1 MKDLPAIARY
11 MRLPE
16 EQLRFPVELFHQ
28 GFEPN
33 YLATYRPDELGGL
46 DGKTLA
52 RLKRSVVYESNLSD
66 HKDQIV
72 IGLQKDGHFN
82 DAVADALVQC
92 TSISQVDAIAKNLR
106 GKKTA
111 KAFAD
116 SDPNIEKV
124 GQAIL
129 LYRGDNIQDFQA
141 WVQSQTGLDP
151 QEADLLIPKVKRW
164 LQLLLSEDA
173 QLMLSLQRTLLK
185 NAIVSV
191 KVLAEPSQTTNQPA
205 EDLPPAQFQAD
216 PTNAQTLA
224 QESSAPEQTAHEP
237 RAIETPNVDAPTAEA
252 PSTEVPSVEAPT
264 AEAQSAGVPSVEV
277 KSVEAP
283 SVEAPSVSSVEVS
296 REAPAEPLGPTLESP
311 EAIASFKSDR
321 KKPREIRTKSLSD
334 KQLSPRQRRR
344 RWLRGILES
353 YSKLRKPIRDLTPF
367 QVLMLSRGL
376 RSQIIQLQFQ
386 IDSKHL
392 VQLCRDSLCPGRHP
406 MHPLLMEVADTG
418 LKEFLLPR
426 LQQDVLAILEED
438 ANQALIESAVEHL
451 ETVMLQRPVRGH
463 RILMIDAVGQKTA
476 AVSIVDAQ
484 GKLLM
489 TGDIVCNSSKSD
501 VVSQNVAQ
509 LGQWVHEHQVTLVA
523 LTNGHA
529 RRYLVH
535 SVAELMKQSAEG
547 SLFWTFADRQGA
559 DAFCTSRNSLV
570 ELPKISR
577 RHRAA
582 VWLAW
587 KLQDPL
593 RQILKIEPARLR
605 LGSYQRELPQAE
617 LEAALQEAIS
627 SAITK
632 AGVDMYHADIEV
644 LKRIPG
650 MDDPT
655 AKRLVEER
663 PKGNL
668 NDRDALAK
676 LLKESLSESRARQ
689 AIGFLRVYQSTNT
702 LDGTIIHPEDYRLA
716 ERLVEHAQLPAPAS
730 APEGWSKPDYEKIA
744 AAIAAAQ
751 SMALDAPSS
760 ELVEAFGFDSH
771 ADEINPNFGV
781 IESQSDASETPADAV
796 DEAHATDAPVAQDSV
811 TTPTSQVSETTE
823 TPNTP
828 ATPESSATSENSEAA
843 EVQAAL
849 EESVQ
854 TPAPSETT
862 PGATRTPVSMPE
874 IPEKPMERPAL
885 AIDADKLARSW
896 QVGRSKLLS
905 VSRALQFPFADGR
918 DFQYPV
924 PLRSYVPTMERLEPG
939 SMLSALVIG
948 IANFGVF
955 VELGP
960 DCTGLIHI
968 SQLGPSFIEDAH
980 QFVQVGDVIPVWV
993 LHTDDKKKRVAL
1005 TTRAPGSEIEA
1016 NRRDSDI
1023 QRPQNDS
1030 RNRPDRQ
1037 ASPQDRRGPGRP
1049 NVAGG
1054 SAQSRGDRPNNNR
1067 PDNRGSDNR
1076 GSDNRGARP
1085 SGDSR
1090 GSYRK
1095 PDSNRRSNSGQGY
1108 NDTGDGRSNRQVKIS
1123 RPVPE
1128 KPITEAMQQGKEPL
1142 RSFGDLMQYLK
1153 KGPTT
1158 PETPPPS
1165 SSPADPVPTNE
1176 TPSGTPEGANNPNPG
1191 TDDV

>member
-82 DAVADALVQC
+82 DAVADVLVQC
-92 TSISQVDAIAKNLR
+92 TSISQVDAIARNLR

-191 KVLAEPSQTTNQPA
+191 KVLPEPSQTNNQPA
-205 EDLPPAQFQAD
+205 EDLPPAQPPAD
-216 PTNAQTLA
+216 PPIAETSAEAVA
-224 QESSAPEQTAHEP
+224 QEISAPEITASEP
-237 RAIETPNVDAPTAEA
+237 PAVEA
-252 PSTEVPSVEAPT
+252 PIVEAPIVEAPIVPSVEA
-264 AEAQSAGVPSVEV
+264 AQEP
-277 KSVEAP
+277 
-283 SVEAPSVSSVEVS
+283 
-296 REAPAEPLGPTLESP
+296 PADPLGTTLESP

-484 GKLLM
+484 GNLLM

-632 AGVDMYHADIEV
+632 AGVDMYHADLEV

-668 NDRDALAK
+668 KDRDALGK

-689 AIGFLRVYQSTNT
+689 AIGFLRVYQSNNT

-730 APEGWSKPDYEKIA
+730 APEGWSKPDYDKIA

-781 IESQSDASETPADAV
+781 IESQSDASESPADAA
-796 DEAHATDAPVAQDSV
+796 DESHAAVAPDAVA
-811 TTPTSQVSETTE
+811 TPTSQASETTE
-823 TPNTP
+823 TTEIPNT
-828 ATPESSATSENSEAA
+828 TESSATSENPEVTQVAQ
-843 EVQAAL
+843 VQAAL
-849 EESVQ
+849 EESAQ
-854 TPAPSETT
+854 TPAPSETP

-1005 TTRAPGSEIEA
+1005 TTRAPGSEIES
-1016 NRRDSDI
+1016 NHRDTDN
-1023 QRPQNDS
+1023 QRQQNDS

-1054 SAQSRGDRPNNNR
+1054 SSQPRGDRPNNNR
-1067 PDNRGSDNR
+1067 PDNRGPDNR
-1076 GSDNRGARP
+1076 GPRP

-1108 NDTGDGRSNRQVKIS
+1108 SENSEGRSNRQVKIS

-1153 KGPTT
+1153 KGPNT
-1158 PETPPPS
+1158 PETPPPT
-1165 SSPADPVPTNE
+1165 SSPADSIPSNE

>member
-82 DAVADALVQC
+82 DAVADVLVQC
-92 TSISQVDAIAKNLR
+92 TSISQVDAIARNLR

-191 KVLAEPSQTTNQPA
+191 KVLPEPSQTNNQPA
-205 EDLPPAQFQAD
+205 EDLPPAQPPAD
-216 PTNAQTLA
+216 PPIAETSAETSTEAVA
-224 QESSAPEQTAHEP
+224 QEISAPEITASEP
-237 RAIETPNVDAPTAEA
+237 
-252 PSTEVPSVEAPT
+252 
-264 AEAQSAGVPSVEV
+264 
-277 KSVEAP
+277 
-283 SVEAPSVSSVEVS
+283 
-296 REAPAEPLGPTLESP
+296 PADPLGTTLESP

-484 GKLLM
+484 GNLLM

-668 NDRDALAK
+668 NDRDALGK

-689 AIGFLRVYQSTNT
+689 AIGFLRVYQSNNT

-730 APEGWSKPDYEKIA
+730 APEGWSKPDYDKIA

-781 IESQSDASETPADAV
+781 IESQSDASESPADAA
-796 DEAHATDAPVAQDSV
+796 DESHAAVAPDAVA
-811 TTPTSQVSETTE
+811 TPTSQASETTE
-823 TPNTP
+823 TTEIPNT
-828 ATPESSATSENSEAA
+828 TESSATSENPEVAQIA
-843 EVQAAL
+843 EVPAAL
-849 EESVQ
+849 EESAQ
-854 TPAPSETT
+854 TPAPSETP

-1005 TTRAPGSEIEA
+1005 TTRAPGSEIES
-1016 NRRDSDI
+1016 NHRDTDN
-1023 QRPQNDS
+1023 QRQQNDS
-1030 RNRPDRQ
+1030 RSRPDRQ

-1054 SAQSRGDRPNNNR
+1054 SSQPRGDRPNNNR
-1067 PDNRGSDNR
+1067 PDNRGPDNR
-1076 GSDNRGARP
+1076 GPRP

-1108 NDTGDGRSNRQVKIS
+1108 SENSEGRSNRQVKIS

-1153 KGPTT
+1153 KGPNT
-1158 PETPPPS
+1158 PETPPPP
-1165 SSPADPVPTNE
+1165 SSPADPNPSNE

>member
-82 DAVADALVQC
+82 DAVADVLVQC
-92 TSISQVDAIAKNLR
+92 TSISQVDAIARNLR

-191 KVLAEPSQTTNQPA
+191 KVLPEPSQTNNQPA
-205 EDLPPAQFQAD
+205 EDLPPAQPPAD
-216 PTNAQTLA
+216 PPIAETSTETSAETSTEAVA
-224 QESSAPEQTAHEP
+224 QEISTPEITASEP
-237 RAIETPNVDAPTAEA
+237 PAVEA
-252 PSTEVPSVEAPT
+252 PIVEAPIVEAPIVPSVEA
-264 AEAQSAGVPSVEV
+264 AQEP
-277 KSVEAP
+277 
-283 SVEAPSVSSVEVS
+283 
-296 REAPAEPLGPTLESP
+296 PAEPLGPTLESP

-484 GKLLM
+484 GNLLM

-617 LEAALQEAIS
+617 LEIALQEAIS

-632 AGVDMYHADIEV
+632 AGVDMYHADLEV

-668 NDRDALAK
+668 KDRDALGK

-689 AIGFLRVYQSTNT
+689 AIGFLRVYQSNNT

-730 APEGWSKPDYEKIA
+730 APEGWSKPDYDKIA

-781 IESQSDASETPADAV
+781 IESQSDASESPADAA
-796 DEAHATDAPVAQDSV
+796 DESHAAVAPDAVA
-811 TTPTSQVSETTE
+811 TPTSQASETTE
-823 TPNTP
+823 TTEIPNT
-828 ATPESSATSENSEAA
+828 TESSATSENPEVTQVAQ
-843 EVQAAL
+843 VQAAL
-849 EESVQ
+849 EESAQ
-854 TPAPSETT
+854 TPAPSETP

-1005 TTRAPGSEIEA
+1005 TTRAPGSEIES
-1016 NRRDSDI
+1016 NHRDTDN
-1023 QRPQNDS
+1023 QRQQNDS

-1054 SAQSRGDRPNNNR
+1054 SSQPRGDRPNNNR
-1067 PDNRGSDNR
+1067 PDNRGPDNR
-1076 GSDNRGARP
+1076 GPRP

-1108 NDTGDGRSNRQVKIS
+1108 SENSEGRSNRQVKIS

-1153 KGPTT
+1153 KGPNT
-1158 PETPPPS
+1158 PETPPPP
-1165 SSPADPVPTNE
+1165 SSPADPNPSNE

>member
-82 DAVADALVQC
+82 DAVADVLVQC
-92 TSISQVDAIAKNLR
+92 TSISQVDAIARNLR

-191 KVLAEPSQTTNQPA
+191 KVLPEPSQTNNQPA
-205 EDLPPAQFQAD
+205 EDLPPAQPPAD
-216 PTNAQTLA
+216 PPIAETSTETSAETSTEAVA
-224 QESSAPEQTAHEP
+224 QEISTPEITASEP
-237 RAIETPNVDAPTAEA
+237 PAVEA
-252 PSTEVPSVEAPT
+252 PIVEAPIVEAPIVPSVEA
-264 AEAQSAGVPSVEV
+264 AQEP
-277 KSVEAP
+277 
-283 SVEAPSVSSVEVS
+283 
-296 REAPAEPLGPTLESP
+296 PAEPLGPTLESP

-484 GKLLM
+484 GNLLM

-632 AGVDMYHADIEV
+632 AGVDMYHADLEV

-668 NDRDALAK
+668 NDRDALGK

-730 APEGWSKPDYEKIA
+730 APEGWSKPDYDKIA

-781 IESQSDASETPADAV
+781 IESQSDASESPADA
-796 DEAHATDAPVAQDSV
+796 ADASLAAVAPDAV
-811 TTPTSQVSETTE
+811 ATPTSQASETTE
-823 TPNTP
+823 IPDTP
-828 ATPESSATSENSEAA
+828 AAPESSATSENPEVTQVAQ
-843 EVQAAL
+843 VQAAL
-849 EESVQ
+849 EESAQ
-854 TPAPSETT
+854 TPAPSETP

-1005 TTRAPGSEIEA
+1005 TTRAPGSEIES
-1016 NRRDSDI
+1016 NHRDTDN
-1023 QRPQNDS
+1023 QRQQNDS

-1054 SAQSRGDRPNNNR
+1054 SSQPRGDRPNNNR
-1067 PDNRGSDNR
+1067 PDNRGPDNR
-1076 GSDNRGARP
+1076 GPRP

-1108 NDTGDGRSNRQVKIS
+1108 SENSEGRSNRQVKIS

-1153 KGPTT
+1153 KGPNT
-1158 PETPPPS
+1158 PETPPPP
-1165 SSPADPVPTNE
+1165 SSPADPNPSNE

>member
-82 DAVADALVQC
+82 DAVADVLVQC
-92 TSISQVDAIAKNLR
+92 TSISQVDAIARNLR

-191 KVLAEPSQTTNQPA
+191 KVLPEPSQTNNQPA
-205 EDLPPAQFQAD
+205 EDLPPAQPPAD
-216 PTNAQTLA
+216 PPIAETSTETSAETSTEAVA
-224 QESSAPEQTAHEP
+224 QEISAPEITASEP
-237 RAIETPNVDAPTAEA
+237 PAVEA
-252 PSTEVPSVEAPT
+252 PIVEAPIVEAPIVPSVEA
-264 AEAQSAGVPSVEV
+264 AQEP
-277 KSVEAP
+277 
-283 SVEAPSVSSVEVS
+283 
-296 REAPAEPLGPTLESP
+296 PAEPLGPTLESP

-484 GKLLM
+484 GNLLM

-632 AGVDMYHADIEV
+632 AGVDMYHADLEV

-668 NDRDALAK
+668 NDRDALGK

-730 APEGWSKPDYEKIA
+730 APEGWSKPDYDKIA

-781 IESQSDASETPADAV
+781 IESQSDASESPADAA
-796 DEAHATDAPVAQDSV
+796 DESHAAVAPDAVA
-811 TTPTSQVSETTE
+811 TPTSQASETTE
-823 TPNTP
+823 TTEIPNT
-828 ATPESSATSENSEAA
+828 TESSATSENPEVTQVAQ
-843 EVQAAL
+843 VQAAL
-849 EESVQ
+849 EESAQ
-854 TPAPSETT
+854 TPAPSETP

-1005 TTRAPGSEIEA
+1005 TTRAPGSEIES
-1016 NRRDSDI
+1016 NHRDTDS
-1023 QRPQNDS
+1023 QRQQNDS

-1054 SAQSRGDRPNNNR
+1054 SSQPRGDRPNNNR
-1067 PDNRGSDNR
+1067 PDNRGPDNR
-1076 GSDNRGARP
+1076 GPRP

-1108 NDTGDGRSNRQVKIS
+1108 SENSEGRSNRQVKIS

-1153 KGPTT
+1153 KGPNT
-1158 PETPPPS
+1158 PETPPPP
-1165 SSPADPVPTNE
+1165 SSPADPNPSNE

>member
-46 DGKTLA
+46 DAKTLA

-129 LYRGDNIQDFQA
+129 LYRGDNIQDLQA
-141 WVQSQTGLDP
+141 WVQTQTGLDP

-173 QLMLSLQRTLLK
+173 QLMLSLQRTLLR
-185 NAIVSV
+185 NAVVSV
-191 KVLAEPSQTTNQPA
+191 KVLPEPSQTTNQPA
-205 EDLPPAQFQAD
+205 EDLP
-216 PTNAQTLA
+216 T
-224 QESSAPEQTAHEP
+224 AP
-237 RAIETPNVDAPTAEA
+237 
-252 PSTEVPSVEAPT
+252 
-264 AEAQSAGVPSVEV
+264 
-277 KSVEAP
+277 
-283 SVEAPSVSSVEVS
+283 
-296 REAPAEPLGPTLESP
+296 EAPAIEALSVESPIVTSPVVTSPVVTSPVVTSPVVASPVVESPIVTSPVVTSPVVEAASGTSVDASQEPSAEPISPTLESP
-311 EAIASFKSDR
+311 ETIASFKSDR

-353 YSKLRKPIRDLTPF
+353 YSKLRKPVRDLTPF

-386 IDSKHL
+386 TDSKHL

-463 RILMIDAVGQKTA
+463 RILLIDAVGQKTA
-476 AVSIVDAQ
+476 AVSVVDAQ
-484 GKLLM
+484 GNLLM

-547 SLFWTFADRQGA
+547 SLYWTFADRQGA

-632 AGVDMYHADIEV
+632 AGVDMYHADVEV

-650 MDDPT
+650 MDDAT

-668 NDRDALAK
+668 NDRDALGK

-689 AIGFLRVYQSTNT
+689 AIGFLRVYQSNNT

-716 ERLVEHAQLPAPAS
+716 ERLIEHAQLPAPAS

-781 IESQSDASETPADAV
+781 IDSQSDAVQPPAETTSPEV
-796 DEAHATDAPVAQDSV
+796 APDPEV
-811 TTPTSQVSETTE
+811 TSTNQASETTE
-823 TPNTP
+823 TTEAPHSSESSP
-828 ATPESSATSENSEAA
+828 TPENPEPA
-843 EVQAAL
+843 EVRAAL
-849 EESVQ
+849 EESVE
-854 TPAPSETT
+854 TPASNEST
-862 PGATRTPVSMPE
+862 PVATRTPVSMPE

-1165 SSPADPVPTNE
+1165 SSPADPVPSNE
-1176 TPSGTPEGANNPNPG
+1176 TPNGTPEGANNPNPG

>member
-82 DAVADALVQC
+82 DAVADVLVQC
-92 TSISQVDAIAKNLR
+92 TSISQVDAIARNLR

-191 KVLAEPSQTTNQPA
+191 KVLPEPSQTNNQPA
-205 EDLPPAQFQAD
+205 EDLPPAQPPAD
-216 PTNAQTLA
+216 PPIAETSAEAVA
-224 QESSAPEQTAHEP
+224 QEISAPEITASEP
-237 RAIETPNVDAPTAEA
+237 PAVEA
-252 PSTEVPSVEAPT
+252 PIVEAPIVEAPIVEAPIVEAPIVPSVEA
-264 AEAQSAGVPSVEV
+264 AQEP
-277 KSVEAP
+277 
-283 SVEAPSVSSVEVS
+283 
-296 REAPAEPLGPTLESP
+296 PADPLGTTLESP

-484 GKLLM
+484 GNLLM

-632 AGVDMYHADIEV
+632 AGVDMYHADLEV

-668 NDRDALAK
+668 KDRDALGK

-689 AIGFLRVYQSTNT
+689 AIGFLRVYQSNNT

-730 APEGWSKPDYEKIA
+730 APEGWSKPDYDKIA

-781 IESQSDASETPADAV
+781 IESQSDASESPADAA
-796 DEAHATDAPVAQDSV
+796 DESHAAVAPDAVA
-811 TTPTSQVSETTE
+811 TPTSQASETTE
-823 TPNTP
+823 TTEIPNT
-828 ATPESSATSENSEAA
+828 TESSATSENPEVTQVAQ
-843 EVQAAL
+843 VQAAL
-849 EESVQ
+849 EESAQ
-854 TPAPSETT
+854 TPAPSETP

-1005 TTRAPGSEIEA
+1005 TTRAPGSEIES
-1016 NRRDSDI
+1016 NHRDTDN
-1023 QRPQNDS
+1023 QRQQNDS

-1054 SAQSRGDRPNNNR
+1054 SSQPRGDRPNNNR
-1067 PDNRGSDNR
+1067 PDNRGPDNR
-1076 GSDNRGARP
+1076 GPRP

-1108 NDTGDGRSNRQVKIS
+1108 SENSEGRSNRQVKIS

-1153 KGPTT
+1153 KGPNT
-1158 PETPPPS
+1158 PETPPPT
-1165 SSPADPVPTNE
+1165 SSPADSIPSNE

>member
-82 DAVADALVQC
+82 DAVADVLVQC
-92 TSISQVDAIAKNLR
+92 TSISQVDAIARNLR

-191 KVLAEPSQTTNQPA
+191 KVLPEPSQTNNQPA
-205 EDLPPAQFQAD
+205 EDLPPAQPPAD
-216 PTNAQTLA
+216 PPIAETSAETSTEAVA
-224 QESSAPEQTAHEP
+224 QEISAPEITASEP
-237 RAIETPNVDAPTAEA
+237 
-252 PSTEVPSVEAPT
+252 
-264 AEAQSAGVPSVEV
+264 
-277 KSVEAP
+277 
-283 SVEAPSVSSVEVS
+283 
-296 REAPAEPLGPTLESP
+296 PADPLGTTLESP

-484 GKLLM
+484 GNLLM

-632 AGVDMYHADIEV
+632 AGVDMYHADLEV

-668 NDRDALAK
+668 NDRDALGK

-689 AIGFLRVYQSTNT
+689 AIGFLRVYQSNNT

-730 APEGWSKPDYEKIA
+730 APEGWSKPDYDKIA

-781 IESQSDASETPADAV
+781 IESQSDASESPADAA
-796 DEAHATDAPVAQDSV
+796 DESHAAVAPDAVA
-811 TTPTSQVSETTE
+811 TPTSQASETTE
-823 TPNTP
+823 TTEIPNT
-828 ATPESSATSENSEAA
+828 TESSATSENPEVAQIA
-843 EVQAAL
+843 EVPAAL
-849 EESVQ
+849 EESAQ
-854 TPAPSETT
+854 TPAPSETP

-1005 TTRAPGSEIEA
+1005 TTRAPGSEIES
-1016 NRRDSDI
+1016 NHRDTDN
-1023 QRPQNDS
+1023 QRQQNDS
-1030 RNRPDRQ
+1030 RSRPDRQ

-1054 SAQSRGDRPNNNR
+1054 SSQPRGDRPNNNR
-1067 PDNRGSDNR
+1067 PDNRGPDNR
-1076 GSDNRGARP
+1076 GPRP

-1108 NDTGDGRSNRQVKIS
+1108 SENSEGRSNRQVKIS

-1153 KGPTT
+1153 KGPNT
-1158 PETPPPS
+1158 PETPPPP
-1165 SSPADPVPTNE
+1165 SSPADPNPSNE

>member
-46 DGKTLA
+46 DAKTLA

-141 WVQSQTGLDP
+141 WVQTQTGLDP

-185 NAIVSV
+185 NAVVSV
-191 KVLAEPSQTTNQPA
+191 KVLPEPSQTTNQPA
-205 EDLPPAQFQAD
+205 DDLPATQLPAD
-216 PTNAQTLA
+216 PTSTVASTAGPETAGPETIALEPLA
-224 QESSAPEQTAHEP
+224 
-237 RAIETPNVDAPTAEA
+237 IEA
-252 PSTEVPSVEAPT
+252 PSTEAPST
-264 AEAQSAGVPSVEV
+264 
-277 KSVEAP
+277 EAP
-283 SVEAPSVSSVEVS
+283 STEAPSTEAPSGSSVDASAEPPA
-296 REAPAEPLGPTLESP
+296 EPPAEPLSPTLESP

-353 YSKLRKPIRDLTPF
+353 YSKLRKPVRDLTPF

-484 GKLLM
+484 GNLLM
-489 TGDIVCNSSKSD
+489 TGDIVCNSSKPD

-632 AGVDMYHADIEV
+632 AGVDMYHADVEV

-650 MDDPT
+650 MDDAT

-668 NDRDALAK
+668 NDRDALGK

-689 AIGFLRVYQSTNT
+689 AIGFLRVYQSNNT

-781 IESQSDASETPADAV
+781 IDSQSDASQTQADAQDPADTPDPVVAPDAV
-796 DEAHATDAPVAQDSV
+796 A
-811 TTPTSQVSETTE
+811 TPTIQASETTATTE
-823 TPNTP
+823 TPIAP
-828 ATPESSATSENSEAA
+828 ESSPTPESPEAT
-843 EVQAAL
+843 EVPAAL
-849 EESVQ
+849 EDSVQ
-854 TPAPSETT
+854 TPAPNEPT
-862 PGATRTPVSMPE
+862 PGATRAPVSMPE

-960 DCTGLIHI
+960 DCTGLVHI

-1005 TTRAPGSEIEA
+1005 TTRAPGSEIES
-1016 NRRDSDI
+1016 NLRDTDNPR
-1023 QRPQNDS
+1023 QQNDS

-1049 NVAGG
+1049 NAAGG
-1054 SAQSRGDRPNNNR
+1054 SAQPRGDRPNNNR
-1067 PDNRGSDNR
+1067 PDNR

-1108 NDTGDGRSNRQVKIS
+1108 SETGEGRSNRQVKIS

-1158 PETPPPS
+1158 PETPAPS
-1165 SSPADPVPTNE
+1165 SSPADPIPSNE

>member
-82 DAVADALVQC
+82 DAVADVLVQC
-92 TSISQVDAIAKNLR
+92 TSISQVDAIARNLR

-191 KVLAEPSQTTNQPA
+191 KVLPEPSQTNNQPA
-205 EDLPPAQFQAD
+205 EDLPPAQPPAD
-216 PTNAQTLA
+216 SPIAETSAETSTEAVA
-224 QESSAPEQTAHEP
+224 QEISAPEITASEP
-237 RAIETPNVDAPTAEA
+237 
-252 PSTEVPSVEAPT
+252 
-264 AEAQSAGVPSVEV
+264 
-277 KSVEAP
+277 
-283 SVEAPSVSSVEVS
+283 
-296 REAPAEPLGPTLESP
+296 PADPLGTTLESP

-484 GKLLM
+484 GNLLM

-668 NDRDALAK
+668 NDRDALGK

-689 AIGFLRVYQSTNT
+689 AIGFLRVYQSNNT

-730 APEGWSKPDYEKIA
+730 APEGWSKPDYDKIA

-781 IESQSDASETPADAV
+781 IESQSDASESPADAA
-796 DEAHATDAPVAQDSV
+796 DESHAAVAPDAVA
-811 TTPTSQVSETTE
+811 TPTSQASETTE
-823 TPNTP
+823 TTEIPNT
-828 ATPESSATSENSEAA
+828 TESSATSENPEVAQIA
-843 EVQAAL
+843 EVPAAL
-849 EESVQ
+849 EESAQ
-854 TPAPSETT
+854 TPAPSETP

-1005 TTRAPGSEIEA
+1005 TTRAPGSEIES
-1016 NRRDSDI
+1016 NHRDTDN
-1023 QRPQNDS
+1023 QRQQNDS
-1030 RNRPDRQ
+1030 RSRPDRQ

-1054 SAQSRGDRPNNNR
+1054 SSQPRGDRPNNNR
-1067 PDNRGSDNR
+1067 PDNRGPDNR
-1076 GSDNRGARP
+1076 GPRP

-1108 NDTGDGRSNRQVKIS
+1108 SENSEGRSNRQVKIS

-1153 KGPTT
+1153 KGPNT
-1158 PETPPPS
+1158 PETPPPP
-1165 SSPADPVPTNE
+1165 SSPADPNPSNE

>member
-82 DAVADALVQC
+82 DAVADVLVQC
-92 TSISQVDAIAKNLR
+92 TSISQVDAIARNLR

-191 KVLAEPSQTTNQPA
+191 KVLPEPSQTNNQPA
-205 EDLPPAQFQAD
+205 EDLPPAQPPAD
-216 PTNAQTLA
+216 PPIAETSTETSAETSTEAVA
-224 QESSAPEQTAHEP
+224 QEISTPEITASEP
-237 RAIETPNVDAPTAEA
+237 PAVEA
-252 PSTEVPSVEAPT
+252 PIVEAPIVEAPIVPSVEA
-264 AEAQSAGVPSVEV
+264 AQEP
-277 KSVEAP
+277 
-283 SVEAPSVSSVEVS
+283 
-296 REAPAEPLGPTLESP
+296 PAEPLGPTLESP

-484 GKLLM
+484 GNLLM

-582 VWLAW
+582 VRLAW

-632 AGVDMYHADIEV
+632 AGVDMYHADLEV

-668 NDRDALAK
+668 NDRDALGK

-730 APEGWSKPDYEKIA
+730 APEGWSKPDYDKIA

-781 IESQSDASETPADAV
+781 IESQSDASESPADA
-796 DEAHATDAPVAQDSV
+796 ADASLAAVAPDAV
-811 TTPTSQVSETTE
+811 ATPTSQASETTE
-823 TPNTP
+823 IPDTP
-828 ATPESSATSENSEAA
+828 AAPESSATSENPEVTQVAQ
-843 EVQAAL
+843 VQAAL
-849 EESVQ
+849 EESAQ
-854 TPAPSETT
+854 TPAPSETP

-1005 TTRAPGSEIEA
+1005 TTRAPGSEIES
-1016 NRRDSDI
+1016 NHRDTDN
-1023 QRPQNDS
+1023 QRQQNDS

-1054 SAQSRGDRPNNNR
+1054 SSQPRGDRPNNNR
-1067 PDNRGSDNR
+1067 PDNRGPDNR
-1076 GSDNRGARP
+1076 GPRP

-1108 NDTGDGRSNRQVKIS
+1108 SENSEGRSNRQVKIS

-1153 KGPTT
+1153 KGPNT
-1158 PETPPPS
+1158 PETPPPP
-1165 SSPADPVPTNE
+1165 SSPADPNPSNE

>member
-82 DAVADALVQC
+82 DAVADVLVQC
-92 TSISQVDAIAKNLR
+92 TSISQVDAIARNLR

-191 KVLAEPSQTTNQPA
+191 KVLPEPSQTNNQPA
-205 EDLPPAQFQAD
+205 EDLPPAQPPAD
-216 PTNAQTLA
+216 PPIAETSAEAVA
-224 QESSAPEQTAHEP
+224 QEISAPEITASEP
-237 RAIETPNVDAPTAEA
+237 PAVEA
-252 PSTEVPSVEAPT
+252 PIVEAPIVEAPIVPSVEA
-264 AEAQSAGVPSVEV
+264 AQEP
-277 KSVEAP
+277 
-283 SVEAPSVSSVEVS
+283 
-296 REAPAEPLGPTLESP
+296 PADPLGPTLESP

-484 GKLLM
+484 GNLLM

-632 AGVDMYHADIEV
+632 AGVDMYHADLEV

-668 NDRDALAK
+668 KDRDALGK

-689 AIGFLRVYQSTNT
+689 AIGFLRVYQSNNT

-730 APEGWSKPDYEKIA
+730 APEGWSKPDYDKIA

-781 IESQSDASETPADAV
+781 IESQSDASESPADAA
-796 DEAHATDAPVAQDSV
+796 DESHAAVAPDAVA
-811 TTPTSQVSETTE
+811 TPTSQASETTE
-823 TPNTP
+823 TTEIPNT
-828 ATPESSATSENSEAA
+828 TESSATSENPEVTQVAQ
-843 EVQAAL
+843 VQAAL
-849 EESVQ
+849 EESAQ
-854 TPAPSETT
+854 TPAPSETP

-1005 TTRAPGSEIEA
+1005 TTRAPGSEIES
-1016 NRRDSDI
+1016 NHRDTDN
-1023 QRPQNDS
+1023 QRQQNDS

-1054 SAQSRGDRPNNNR
+1054 SSQPRGDRPNNNR
-1067 PDNRGSDNR
+1067 PDNRGPDNR
-1076 GSDNRGARP
+1076 GPRP

-1108 NDTGDGRSNRQVKIS
+1108 SENSEGRSNRQVKIS

-1153 KGPTT
+1153 KGPNT
-1158 PETPPPS
+1158 PETPPPT
-1165 SSPADPVPTNE
+1165 SSPADSIPSNE

>member
-82 DAVADALVQC
+82 DAVADVLVQC
-92 TSISQVDAIAKNLR
+92 TSISQVDAIARNLR

-191 KVLAEPSQTTNQPA
+191 KVLPEPSQTNNQPA
-205 EDLPPAQFQAD
+205 EDLPPAQPPAD
-216 PTNAQTLA
+216 PPIAETSTETSAETSTEAVA
-224 QESSAPEQTAHEP
+224 QEISTPEITASEP
-237 RAIETPNVDAPTAEA
+237 PAVEA
-252 PSTEVPSVEAPT
+252 PIVEAPIVEAPIVPSVEA
-264 AEAQSAGVPSVEV
+264 AQEP
-277 KSVEAP
+277 
-283 SVEAPSVSSVEVS
+283 
-296 REAPAEPLGPTLESP
+296 PAEPLGPTLESP

-484 GKLLM
+484 GNLLM

-632 AGVDMYHADIEV
+632 AGVDMYHADLEV

-668 NDRDALAK
+668 NDRDALGK

-689 AIGFLRVYQSTNT
+689 AIGFLRVYQSNNT

-730 APEGWSKPDYEKIA
+730 APEGWSKPDYDKIA

-781 IESQSDASETPADAV
+781 IESQSDASESPADA
-796 DEAHATDAPVAQDSV
+796 ADASLAAVAPDAV
-811 TTPTSQVSETTE
+811 ATPTSQASETTE
-823 TPNTP
+823 IPDTP
-828 ATPESSATSENSEAA
+828 AAPESSATSENPEVTQVAQ
-843 EVQAAL
+843 VQAAL
-849 EESVQ
+849 EESAQ
-854 TPAPSETT
+854 TPAPSETP

-1005 TTRAPGSEIEA
+1005 TTRAPGSEIES
-1016 NRRDSDI
+1016 NHRDTDN
-1023 QRPQNDS
+1023 QRQQNDS

-1054 SAQSRGDRPNNNR
+1054 SSQPRGDRPNNNR
-1067 PDNRGSDNR
+1067 PDNRGPDNR
-1076 GSDNRGARP
+1076 GPRP

-1108 NDTGDGRSNRQVKIS
+1108 SENSEGRSNRQVKIS

-1153 KGPTT
+1153 KGPNT
-1158 PETPPPS
+1158 PETPPPP
-1165 SSPADPVPTNE
+1165 SSPADPNPSNE

>member
-82 DAVADALVQC
+82 DAVADVLVQC
-92 TSISQVDAIAKNLR
+92 TSISQVDAIARNLR

-191 KVLAEPSQTTNQPA
+191 KVLPEPSQTNNQPA
-205 EDLPPAQFQAD
+205 EDLPPAQPPAD
-216 PTNAQTLA
+216 PPIAETSAETSTEAVA
-224 QESSAPEQTAHEP
+224 QEISAPEITASEP
-237 RAIETPNVDAPTAEA
+237 PAVEA
-252 PSTEVPSVEAPT
+252 PIVEAPIVPSVEA
-264 AEAQSAGVPSVEV
+264 AQEP
-277 KSVEAP
+277 
-283 SVEAPSVSSVEVS
+283 
-296 REAPAEPLGPTLESP
+296 PAEPLGPTLESP

-484 GKLLM
+484 GNLLM

-617 LEAALQEAIS
+617 LEIALQEAIS

-668 NDRDALAK
+668 NDRDALGK

-730 APEGWSKPDYEKIA
+730 APEGWSKPDYDKIA

-781 IESQSDASETPADAV
+781 IESQSDASESPADAA
-796 DEAHATDAPVAQDSV
+796 DESLAAVAPDAVA
-811 TTPTSQVSETTE
+811 TPTSQASETTE
-823 TPNTP
+823 IPNT
-828 ATPESSATSENSEAA
+828 TESSATSENPEVAQVA

-849 EESVQ
+849 EESAQ
-854 TPAPSETT
+854 TPAPSETP

-1005 TTRAPGSEIEA
+1005 TTRAPGSEIES
-1016 NRRDSDI
+1016 NHRDTDS
-1023 QRPQNDS
+1023 QRQQNDS
-1030 RNRPDRQ
+1030 RSRPDRQ

-1054 SAQSRGDRPNNNR
+1054 SSQPRGDRPNNNR
-1067 PDNRGSDNR
+1067 PDNRGPDNR
-1076 GSDNRGARP
+1076 GPRP

-1108 NDTGDGRSNRQVKIS
+1108 SENSEGRSNRQVKIS

-1153 KGPTT
+1153 KGPNT
-1158 PETPPPS
+1158 PETPPPP
-1165 SSPADPVPTNE
+1165 SSPADPNPSNE

>member
-82 DAVADALVQC
+82 DAVADVLVQC
-92 TSISQVDAIAKNLR
+92 TSISQVDAIARNLR

-191 KVLAEPSQTTNQPA
+191 KVLPEPSQTNNQPA
-205 EDLPPAQFQAD
+205 EDLPPAQPPAD
-216 PTNAQTLA
+216 PPIAETSAETSTEAVA
-224 QESSAPEQTAHEP
+224 QEISAPEITASEP
-237 RAIETPNVDAPTAEA
+237 PAVEA
-252 PSTEVPSVEAPT
+252 PIVEAPIVEAPIVPSVEA
-264 AEAQSAGVPSVEV
+264 AQEP
-277 KSVEAP
+277 
-283 SVEAPSVSSVEVS
+283 
-296 REAPAEPLGPTLESP
+296 PAEPLGPTLESP

-484 GKLLM
+484 GNLLM

-617 LEAALQEAIS
+617 LEIALQEAIS

-632 AGVDMYHADIEV
+632 AGVDMYHADLEV

-668 NDRDALAK
+668 NDRDALGK

-689 AIGFLRVYQSTNT
+689 AIGFLRVYQSNNT

-730 APEGWSKPDYEKIA
+730 APEGWSKPDYDKIA

-781 IESQSDASETPADAV
+781 IESQSDASESPADAA
-796 DEAHATDAPVAQDSV
+796 DESHAAVAPDAVA
-811 TTPTSQVSETTE
+811 TPTSQASETTATTE
-823 TPNTP
+823 TPV
-828 ATPESSATSENSEAA
+828 APESSPTPENPEVA
-843 EVQAAL
+843 EVPAAL
-849 EESVQ
+849 EESAQ
-854 TPAPSETT
+854 TPAPSETP

-1005 TTRAPGSEIEA
+1005 TTRAPGSEIES
-1016 NRRDSDI
+1016 NHRDTDS
-1023 QRPQNDS
+1023 QRQQNDS

-1054 SAQSRGDRPNNNR
+1054 SSQPRGDRPNNNR
-1067 PDNRGSDNR
+1067 PDNRGPDNR
-1076 GSDNRGARP
+1076 GPRP

-1108 NDTGDGRSNRQVKIS
+1108 SENSEGRSNRQVKIS

-1153 KGPTT
+1153 KGPNT
-1158 PETPPPS
+1158 PETPPPP
-1165 SSPADPVPTNE
+1165 SSPADPNPSNE

>member
-82 DAVADALVQC
+82 DAVADVLVQC
-92 TSISQVDAIAKNLR
+92 TSISQVDAIARNLR

-191 KVLAEPSQTTNQPA
+191 KVLPEPSQTNNQPA
-205 EDLPPAQFQAD
+205 EDLPPAQPPAD
-216 PTNAQTLA
+216 PPIAETSAETSTEAVA
-224 QESSAPEQTAHEP
+224 QEISAPEITASEP
-237 RAIETPNVDAPTAEA
+237 
-252 PSTEVPSVEAPT
+252 
-264 AEAQSAGVPSVEV
+264 
-277 KSVEAP
+277 
-283 SVEAPSVSSVEVS
+283 
-296 REAPAEPLGPTLESP
+296 PADPLGTTLESP

-484 GKLLM
+484 GNLLM

-617 LEAALQEAIS
+617 LEIALQEAIS

-668 NDRDALAK
+668 NDRDALGK

-689 AIGFLRVYQSTNT
+689 AIGFLRVYQSNNT

-730 APEGWSKPDYEKIA
+730 APEGWSKPDYDKIA

-781 IESQSDASETPADAV
+781 IESQSDASESPADAA
-796 DEAHATDAPVAQDSV
+796 DESHAAVAPDAVA
-811 TTPTSQVSETTE
+811 TPTSQASETTE
-823 TPNTP
+823 TTEIPNT
-828 ATPESSATSENSEAA
+828 TESSATSENPEVAQIA
-843 EVQAAL
+843 EVPAAL
-849 EESVQ
+849 EESAQ
-854 TPAPSETT
+854 TPAPSETP

-1005 TTRAPGSEIEA
+1005 TTRAPGSEIES
-1016 NRRDSDI
+1016 NHRDTDN
-1023 QRPQNDS
+1023 QRQQNDS
-1030 RNRPDRQ
+1030 RSRPDRQ

-1054 SAQSRGDRPNNNR
+1054 SSQPRGDRPNNNR
-1067 PDNRGSDNR
+1067 PDNRGPDNR
-1076 GSDNRGARP
+1076 GPRP

-1108 NDTGDGRSNRQVKIS
+1108 SENSEGRSNRQVKIS

-1153 KGPTT
+1153 KGPNT
-1158 PETPPPS
+1158 PETPPPP
-1165 SSPADPVPTNE
+1165 SSPADPNPSNE

>member
-46 DGKTLA
+46 DAKTLA

-141 WVQSQTGLDP
+141 WVQTQTGLDP

-185 NAIVSV
+185 NAVVSV
-191 KVLAEPSQTTNQPA
+191 KVLPEPSQTTNQPA
-205 EDLPPAQFQAD
+205 DDLPATQLPAD
-216 PTNAQTLA
+216 PTSTVASTAGPETAGPETAGPETAALEPLA
-224 QESSAPEQTAHEP
+224 
-237 RAIETPNVDAPTAEA
+237 IEA
-252 PSTEVPSVEAPT
+252 PSTE
-264 AEAQSAGVPSVEV
+264 
-277 KSVEAP
+277 AP
-283 SVEAPSVSSVEVS
+283 SGSSVDASAEPPA
-296 REAPAEPLGPTLESP
+296 EPPAEPLSPTLESP

-353 YSKLRKPIRDLTPF
+353 YSKLRKPVRDLTPF

-484 GKLLM
+484 GNLLM
-489 TGDIVCNSSKSD
+489 TGDIVCNSSKPD

-632 AGVDMYHADIEV
+632 AGVDMYHADVEV

-650 MDDPT
+650 MDDAT

-668 NDRDALAK
+668 NDRDALGK

-689 AIGFLRVYQSTNT
+689 AIGFLRVYQSNNT

-730 APEGWSKPDYEKIA
+730 APDGWSKPDYEKIA

-781 IESQSDASETPADAV
+781 IDSQSDASQTQADAQDPAV
-796 DEAHATDAPVAQDSV
+796 TPNAEVAPDAVA
-811 TTPTSQVSETTE
+811 TPTIQASETTATTE
-823 TPNTP
+823 TPI
-828 ATPESSATSENSEAA
+828 APESSPTPENPEAT
-843 EVQAAL
+843 EVPAAL

-854 TPAPSETT
+854 TPAPNEPT

-885 AIDADKLARSW
+885 AIDADKLSRSW

-960 DCTGLIHI
+960 DCTGLVHI

-993 LHTDDKKKRVAL
+993 LHTDEKKKRVAL
-1005 TTRAPGSEIEA
+1005 TTRAPGSEIES
-1016 NRRDSDI
+1016 NHRDTDNPR
-1023 QRPQNDS
+1023 QQNDS

-1049 NVAGG
+1049 NAAGG
-1054 SAQSRGDRPNNNR
+1054 SAQPRGDRPNNNR
-1067 PDNRGSDNR
+1067 PDNR

-1108 NDTGDGRSNRQVKIS
+1108 SETGEGRSNRQVKIS

-1158 PETPPPS
+1158 PETPAPS
-1165 SSPADPVPTNE
+1165 SSPADPIPSNE

>member
-82 DAVADALVQC
+82 DAVADVLVQC
-92 TSISQVDAIAKNLR
+92 TSISQVDAIARNLR

-191 KVLAEPSQTTNQPA
+191 KVLPEPSQTNNQPA
-205 EDLPPAQFQAD
+205 EDLPPAQPPAD
-216 PTNAQTLA
+216 PPIAETSAETSTEAVA
-224 QESSAPEQTAHEP
+224 QEISAPEITASEP
-237 RAIETPNVDAPTAEA
+237 PA
-252 PSTEVPSVEAPT
+252 VEAPI
-264 AEAQSAGVPSVEV
+264 
-277 KSVEAP
+277 VEAP
-283 SVEAPSVSSVEVS
+283 IVEAPIVPPVEAAQ
-296 REAPAEPLGPTLESP
+296 EPPAEPLGPTLESP

-484 GKLLM
+484 GNLLM

-632 AGVDMYHADIEV
+632 AGVDMYHADLEV

-668 NDRDALAK
+668 NDRDALGK

-730 APEGWSKPDYEKIA
+730 APEGWSKPDYDKIA

-781 IESQSDASETPADAV
+781 IESQSDASESPADAA
-796 DEAHATDAPVAQDSV
+796 DESHAAVAPDAVA
-811 TTPTSQVSETTE
+811 TPTSQASETTE
-823 TPNTP
+823 TTEIPNT
-828 ATPESSATSENSEAA
+828 TESSATSENPEVAQIA

-849 EESVQ
+849 EESAQ
-854 TPAPSETT
+854 TPAPSETP

-1005 TTRAPGSEIEA
+1005 TTRAPGSEIES
-1016 NRRDSDI
+1016 NHRDTDS
-1023 QRPQNDS
+1023 QRQQNDS

-1054 SAQSRGDRPNNNR
+1054 SSQPRGDRPNNNR
-1067 PDNRGSDNR
+1067 PDNRGPDNR
-1076 GSDNRGARP
+1076 GPRP

-1108 NDTGDGRSNRQVKIS
+1108 SENSEGRSNRQVKIS

-1153 KGPTT
+1153 KGPNT
-1158 PETPPPS
+1158 PETPPPP
-1165 SSPADPVPTNE
+1165 SSPADPNPSNE

>member
-46 DGKTLA
+46 DAKTLA

-141 WVQSQTGLDP
+141 WVQTQTGLDP

-191 KVLAEPSQTTNQPA
+191 KVLPEPSQTTNQPA
-205 EDLPPAQFQAD
+205 DDLPATQLPAD
-216 PTNAQTLA
+216 PPSTVASTAGPETAGPETIALEPLA
-224 QESSAPEQTAHEP
+224 
-237 RAIETPNVDAPTAEA
+237 IEA
-252 PSTEVPSVEAPT
+252 PSTEAPST
-264 AEAQSAGVPSVEV
+264 
-277 KSVEAP
+277 EAP
-283 SVEAPSVSSVEVS
+283 SGSSVDASAEP
-296 REAPAEPLGPTLESP
+296 PAEPLSPTLESP

-353 YSKLRKPIRDLTPF
+353 YSKLRKPVRDLTPF

-484 GKLLM
+484 GNLLM
-489 TGDIVCNSSKSD
+489 TGDIVCNSSKPD

-632 AGVDMYHADIEV
+632 AGVDMYHADVEV

-650 MDDPT
+650 MDDAT

-668 NDRDALAK
+668 NDRDALGK

-689 AIGFLRVYQSTNT
+689 AIGFLRVYQSNNT

-781 IESQSDASETPADAV
+781 IDSQSDASQTQADPADTPDPVVAPDAV
-796 DEAHATDAPVAQDSV
+796 A
-811 TTPTSQVSETTE
+811 TPTIQASETTATTE
-823 TPNTP
+823 TPI
-828 ATPESSATSENSEAA
+828 APESSPTPENPEVA
-843 EVQAAL
+843 EVPAAL

-854 TPAPSETT
+854 TPAPNEPT

-960 DCTGLIHI
+960 DCTGLVHI

-1005 TTRAPGSEIEA
+1005 TTRAPGSEIES
-1016 NRRDSDI
+1016 NLRDTDNPR
-1023 QRPQNDS
+1023 QQNDS

-1049 NVAGG
+1049 NAAGG
-1054 SAQSRGDRPNNNR
+1054 SSQPRGDRPNNNR
-1067 PDNRGSDNR
+1067 PDNR

-1108 NDTGDGRSNRQVKIS
+1108 SETGEGRSNRQVKIS

-1158 PETPPPS
+1158 PETPAPS
-1165 SSPADPVPTNE
+1165 SSPADPIPSNE

>member
-82 DAVADALVQC
+82 DAVADVLVQC
-92 TSISQVDAIAKNLR
+92 TSISQVDAIARNLR

-191 KVLAEPSQTTNQPA
+191 KVLPEPSQTNNQPA
-205 EDLPPAQFQAD
+205 EDLPPAQPPAD
-216 PTNAQTLA
+216 PPIAETSAEAVA
-224 QESSAPEQTAHEP
+224 QEISAPEITASEP
-237 RAIETPNVDAPTAEA
+237 PAVEA
-252 PSTEVPSVEAPT
+252 PIVEAPIVEAPIVEAPIVPSVEA
-264 AEAQSAGVPSVEV
+264 AQEP
-277 KSVEAP
+277 
-283 SVEAPSVSSVEVS
+283 
-296 REAPAEPLGPTLESP
+296 PAEPLGPTLESP

-484 GKLLM
+484 GNLLM

-632 AGVDMYHADIEV
+632 AGVDMYHADLEV

-668 NDRDALAK
+668 KDRDALGK

-689 AIGFLRVYQSTNT
+689 AIGFLRVYQSNNT

-730 APEGWSKPDYEKIA
+730 APEGWSKPDYDKIA

-781 IESQSDASETPADAV
+781 IESQSDASESPADAA
-796 DEAHATDAPVAQDSV
+796 DESHAAVAPDAVA
-811 TTPTSQVSETTE
+811 TPTSQASETTE
-823 TPNTP
+823 TTEIPNT
-828 ATPESSATSENSEAA
+828 TESSATSENPEVTQVAQ
-843 EVQAAL
+843 VQAAL
-849 EESVQ
+849 EESAQ
-854 TPAPSETT
+854 TPAPSETP

-1005 TTRAPGSEIEA
+1005 TTRAPGSEIES
-1016 NRRDSDI
+1016 NHRDTDN
-1023 QRPQNDS
+1023 QRQQNDS

-1054 SAQSRGDRPNNNR
+1054 SSQPRGDRPNNNR
-1067 PDNRGSDNR
+1067 PDNRGPDNR
-1076 GSDNRGARP
+1076 GPRP

-1108 NDTGDGRSNRQVKIS
+1108 SENSEGRSNRQVKIS

-1153 KGPTT
+1153 KGPNT
-1158 PETPPPS
+1158 PETPPPT
-1165 SSPADPVPTNE
+1165 SSPADSIPSNE

>member
-82 DAVADALVQC
+82 DAVADVLVQC
-92 TSISQVDAIAKNLR
+92 TSISQVDAIARNLR

-191 KVLAEPSQTTNQPA
+191 KVLPEPSQTNNQPA
-205 EDLPPAQFQAD
+205 EDLPPAQPPAD
-216 PTNAQTLA
+216 PPIAETSTETSAETSTEAVA
-224 QESSAPEQTAHEP
+224 QEISAPEITASEP
-237 RAIETPNVDAPTAEA
+237 PAVEA
-252 PSTEVPSVEAPT
+252 PIVEAPIVEAPIVPSVEA
-264 AEAQSAGVPSVEV
+264 AQEP
-277 KSVEAP
+277 
-283 SVEAPSVSSVEVS
+283 
-296 REAPAEPLGPTLESP
+296 PAEPLGPTLESP

-484 GKLLM
+484 GNLLM

-632 AGVDMYHADIEV
+632 AGVDMYHADLEV

-668 NDRDALAK
+668 NDRDALGK

-689 AIGFLRVYQSTNT
+689 AIGFLRVYQSNNT

-730 APEGWSKPDYEKIA
+730 APEGWSKPDYDKIA

-781 IESQSDASETPADAV
+781 IESQSDASESPADA
-796 DEAHATDAPVAQDSV
+796 ADASLAAVAPDAV
-811 TTPTSQVSETTE
+811 ATPTSQASETTE
-823 TPNTP
+823 IPDTP
-828 ATPESSATSENSEAA
+828 AAPESSATSENPEVTQVAQ
-843 EVQAAL
+843 VQAAL
-849 EESVQ
+849 EESAQ
-854 TPAPSETT
+854 TPAPSETP

-1005 TTRAPGSEIEA
+1005 TTRAPGSEIES
-1016 NRRDSDI
+1016 NHRDTDN
-1023 QRPQNDS
+1023 QRQQNDS

-1054 SAQSRGDRPNNNR
+1054 SSQPRGDRPNNNR
-1067 PDNRGSDNR
+1067 PDNRGPDNR
-1076 GSDNRGARP
+1076 GPRP

-1108 NDTGDGRSNRQVKIS
+1108 SENSEGRSNRQVKIS

-1153 KGPTT
+1153 KGPNT
-1158 PETPPPS
+1158 PETPPPP
-1165 SSPADPVPTNE
+1165 SSPADPIPSNE

>member
-82 DAVADALVQC
+82 DAVADVLVQC
-92 TSISQVDAIAKNLR
+92 TSISQVDAIARNLR

-191 KVLAEPSQTTNQPA
+191 KVLPEPSQTNNQPA
-205 EDLPPAQFQAD
+205 EDLPPAQPPAD
-216 PTNAQTLA
+216 PPIAETSAEAVA
-224 QESSAPEQTAHEP
+224 QEISAPEITASEP
-237 RAIETPNVDAPTAEA
+237 PAVEA
-252 PSTEVPSVEAPT
+252 PIVEAPIVEAPIVEAPIVEAPIVPSVEA
-264 AEAQSAGVPSVEV
+264 AQEP
-277 KSVEAP
+277 
-283 SVEAPSVSSVEVS
+283 
-296 REAPAEPLGPTLESP
+296 PADPLGPTLESP

-484 GKLLM
+484 GNLLM

-632 AGVDMYHADIEV
+632 AGVDMYHADLEV

-668 NDRDALAK
+668 KDRDALGK

-689 AIGFLRVYQSTNT
+689 AIGFLRVYQSNNT

-730 APEGWSKPDYEKIA
+730 APEGWSKPDYDKIA

-781 IESQSDASETPADAV
+781 IESQSDASESPADAA
-796 DEAHATDAPVAQDSV
+796 DESHAAVAPDAVA
-811 TTPTSQVSETTE
+811 TPTSQASETTE
-823 TPNTP
+823 TTEIPNT
-828 ATPESSATSENSEAA
+828 TESSATSENPEVTQVAQ
-843 EVQAAL
+843 VQAAL
-849 EESVQ
+849 EESAQ
-854 TPAPSETT
+854 TPAPSETP

-1005 TTRAPGSEIEA
+1005 TTRAPGSEIES
-1016 NRRDSDI
+1016 NHRDTDN
-1023 QRPQNDS
+1023 QRQQNDS

-1054 SAQSRGDRPNNNR
+1054 SSQPRGDRPNNNR
-1067 PDNRGSDNR
+1067 PDNRGPDNR
-1076 GSDNRGARP
+1076 GPRP

-1108 NDTGDGRSNRQVKIS
+1108 SENSEGRSNRQVKIS

-1153 KGPTT
+1153 KGPNT
-1158 PETPPPS
+1158 PETPPPT
-1165 SSPADPVPTNE
+1165 SSPADSIPSNE

>member
-82 DAVADALVQC
+82 DAVADVLVQC
-92 TSISQVDAIAKNLR
+92 TSISQVDAIARNLR

-191 KVLAEPSQTTNQPA
+191 KVLPEPSQTNNQPA
-205 EDLPPAQFQAD
+205 EDLPPAQPPAD
-216 PTNAQTLA
+216 PPIAETSTETSAETSTEAVA
-224 QESSAPEQTAHEP
+224 QEISTPEITASEP
-237 RAIETPNVDAPTAEA
+237 PAVEA
-252 PSTEVPSVEAPT
+252 PIVEAPIVEAPIVPSVEA
-264 AEAQSAGVPSVEV
+264 AQEP
-277 KSVEAP
+277 
-283 SVEAPSVSSVEVS
+283 
-296 REAPAEPLGPTLESP
+296 PAEPLGPTLESP

-484 GKLLM
+484 GNLLM

-632 AGVDMYHADIEV
+632 AGVDMYHADLEV

-668 NDRDALAK
+668 NDRDALGK

-730 APEGWSKPDYEKIA
+730 APEGWSKPDYDKIA

-781 IESQSDASETPADAV
+781 IESQSDASESPADA
-796 DEAHATDAPVAQDSV
+796 ADASLAAVAPDAV
-811 TTPTSQVSETTE
+811 ATPTSQASETTE
-823 TPNTP
+823 IPDTP
-828 ATPESSATSENSEAA
+828 AAPESSATSENPEVTQVAQ
-843 EVQAAL
+843 VQAAL
-849 EESVQ
+849 EESAQ
-854 TPAPSETT
+854 TPAPSETP

-1005 TTRAPGSEIEA
+1005 TTRAPGSEIES
-1016 NRRDSDI
+1016 NHRDPDN
-1023 QRPQNDS
+1023 QRQQNDS

-1054 SAQSRGDRPNNNR
+1054 SSQPRGDRPNNNR
-1067 PDNRGSDNR
+1067 PDNRGPDNR
-1076 GSDNRGARP
+1076 GPRP

-1108 NDTGDGRSNRQVKIS
+1108 SENSEGRSNRQVKIS

-1153 KGPTT
+1153 KGPNT
-1158 PETPPPS
+1158 PETPPPP
-1165 SSPADPVPTNE
+1165 SSPADPNPSNE

>member
-82 DAVADALVQC
+82 DAVADVLVQC
-92 TSISQVDAIAKNLR
+92 TSISQVDAIARNLR

-191 KVLAEPSQTTNQPA
+191 KVLPEPSQTNNQPA
-205 EDLPPAQFQAD
+205 EDLPPAQPPAD
-216 PTNAQTLA
+216 PPIAETSAETSTEAVA
-224 QESSAPEQTAHEP
+224 QEISAPEITASEP
-237 RAIETPNVDAPTAEA
+237 PAVEA
-252 PSTEVPSVEAPT
+252 PIVEAPIVEAPIVPSVEA
-264 AEAQSAGVPSVEV
+264 AQEP
-277 KSVEAP
+277 
-283 SVEAPSVSSVEVS
+283 
-296 REAPAEPLGPTLESP
+296 PAEPLGPTLESP

-484 GKLLM
+484 GNLLM

-632 AGVDMYHADIEV
+632 AGVDMYHADLEV

-668 NDRDALAK
+668 NDRDALGK

-689 AIGFLRVYQSTNT
+689 AIGFLRVYQSNNT

-730 APEGWSKPDYEKIA
+730 APEGWSKPDYDKIA

-781 IESQSDASETPADAV
+781 IESQSDASESPADAA
-796 DEAHATDAPVAQDSV
+796 DESHAAVAPDAVA
-811 TTPTSQVSETTE
+811 TPTSQASETTE
-823 TPNTP
+823 TTEIPNT
-828 ATPESSATSENSEAA
+828 TESSATSENPEVTQVAQ
-843 EVQAAL
+843 VQAAL
-849 EESVQ
+849 EESAQ
-854 TPAPSETT
+854 TPAPSETP

-1005 TTRAPGSEIEA
+1005 TTRAPGSEIES
-1016 NRRDSDI
+1016 NHRDTDN
-1023 QRPQNDS
+1023 QRQQNDS

-1054 SAQSRGDRPNNNR
+1054 SSQPRGDRPNNNR
-1067 PDNRGSDNR
+1067 PDNRGADNR
-1076 GSDNRGARP
+1076 GPRP

-1108 NDTGDGRSNRQVKIS
+1108 SENSEGRSNRQVKIS

-1153 KGPTT
+1153 KGPNT
-1158 PETPPPS
+1158 PETPPPT
-1165 SSPADPVPTNE
+1165 SSPADSIPSNE

>member
-82 DAVADALVQC
+82 DAVADVLVQC
-92 TSISQVDAIAKNLR
+92 TSISQVDAIARNLR

-191 KVLAEPSQTTNQPA
+191 KVLPEPSQTNNQPA
-205 EDLPPAQFQAD
+205 EDLPPAQPPAD
-216 PTNAQTLA
+216 SPIAETSAETSTEA
-224 QESSAPEQTAHEP
+224 VDQEISATDITASEP
-237 RAIETPNVDAPTAEA
+237 PAVEA
-252 PSTEVPSVEAPT
+252 PIVEAPIVEAPIVPSVEA
-264 AEAQSAGVPSVEV
+264 AQEP
-277 KSVEAP
+277 
-283 SVEAPSVSSVEVS
+283 
-296 REAPAEPLGPTLESP
+296 PAEPLGPTLESP

-484 GKLLM
+484 GNLLM

-632 AGVDMYHADIEV
+632 AGVDMFHADLEV

-650 MDDPT
+650 MDDAT

-730 APEGWSKPDYEKIA
+730 APEGWSKPDYDKIA

-781 IESQSDASETPADAV
+781 IESQSDASETPADAA
-796 DEAHATDAPVAQDSV
+796 DEAHATDSTDAPVAQDSV
-811 TTPTSQVSETTE
+811 TTPTSQASETTE

-828 ATPESSATSENSEAA
+828 ATPESSATSENSEVTQVAQ
-843 EVQAAL
+843 VQAAL
-849 EESVQ
+849 EESAQ
-854 TPAPSETT
+854 TPAPSETP

-1005 TTRAPGSEIEA
+1005 TTRAPGSEIES
-1016 NRRDSDI
+1016 NHRDTDN
-1023 QRPQNDS
+1023 QRQQNDS

-1054 SAQSRGDRPNNNR
+1054 SSQPRGDRPNNNR
-1067 PDNRGSDNR
+1067 PDNRGPDNR
-1076 GSDNRGARP
+1076 GPRP

-1108 NDTGDGRSNRQVKIS
+1108 SENSEGRSNRQVKIS

-1153 KGPTT
+1153 KGPNT
-1158 PETPPPS
+1158 PETPPPT
-1165 SSPADPVPTNE
+1165 SSPADSIPSNE

>member
-82 DAVADALVQC
+82 DAVADVLVQC
-92 TSISQVDAIAKNLR
+92 TSISQVDAIARNLR

-191 KVLAEPSQTTNQPA
+191 KVLPEPSQTNNQPA
-205 EDLPPAQFQAD
+205 EDLPPAQPPAD
-216 PTNAQTLA
+216 PPIAETSTETSTEAVA
-224 QESSAPEQTAHEP
+224 QEISAPEITASEP
-237 RAIETPNVDAPTAEA
+237 PAVEA
-252 PSTEVPSVEAPT
+252 PIVEAPIVPSVEA
-264 AEAQSAGVPSVEV
+264 AQEP
-277 KSVEAP
+277 
-283 SVEAPSVSSVEVS
+283 
-296 REAPAEPLGPTLESP
+296 PAEPLGPTLESP

-353 YSKLRKPIRDLTPF
+353 YGKLRKPIRDLTPF

-484 GKLLM
+484 GNLLM

-632 AGVDMYHADIEV
+632 AGVDMYHADLEV

-668 NDRDALAK
+668 KDRDALGK

-689 AIGFLRVYQSTNT
+689 AIGFLRVYQSNNT

-730 APEGWSKPDYEKIA
+730 APEGWSKPDYDKIA

-781 IESQSDASETPADAV
+781 IESQSDASESPADAA
-796 DEAHATDAPVAQDSV
+796 DESHAAVAPDAVA
-811 TTPTSQVSETTE
+811 TPTSQASETTE
-823 TPNTP
+823 TTEIPNT
-828 ATPESSATSENSEAA
+828 TESSATSENPEVTQVAQ
-843 EVQAAL
+843 VQAAL
-849 EESVQ
+849 EESAQ
-854 TPAPSETT
+854 TPAPSETP

-1005 TTRAPGSEIEA
+1005 TTRAPGSEIES
-1016 NRRDSDI
+1016 NHRDTDS
-1023 QRPQNDS
+1023 QRQQNDS

-1054 SAQSRGDRPNNNR
+1054 SSQPRGDRPNNNR
-1067 PDNRGSDNR
+1067 PDNRGPDNR
-1076 GSDNRGARP
+1076 GPRP

-1108 NDTGDGRSNRQVKIS
+1108 SENSEGRSNRQVKIS

-1153 KGPTT
+1153 KGPNT
-1158 PETPPPS
+1158 PETPPPP
-1165 SSPADPVPTNE
+1165 SSPADPNPSNE

>member
-82 DAVADALVQC
+82 DAVADVLVQC
-92 TSISQVDAIAKNLR
+92 TSISQVDAIARNLR

-191 KVLAEPSQTTNQPA
+191 KVLPEPSQTNNQPA
-205 EDLPPAQFQAD
+205 EDLPPAQPPAD
-216 PTNAQTLA
+216 PPIAETSAETSTEAVA
-224 QESSAPEQTAHEP
+224 QEISAPEITASEP
-237 RAIETPNVDAPTAEA
+237 PAVEA
-252 PSTEVPSVEAPT
+252 PIVPSVEA
-264 AEAQSAGVPSVEV
+264 AQEP
-277 KSVEAP
+277 
-283 SVEAPSVSSVEVS
+283 
-296 REAPAEPLGPTLESP
+296 PAEPLGPTLESP

-484 GKLLM
+484 GNLLM

-617 LEAALQEAIS
+617 LEIALQEAIS

-632 AGVDMYHADIEV
+632 AGVDMYHADLEV

-668 NDRDALAK
+668 NDRDALGK

-730 APEGWSKPDYEKIA
+730 APEGWSKPDYDKIA

-781 IESQSDASETPADAV
+781 IESQSDASESPADAA
-796 DEAHATDAPVAQDSV
+796 DESLAAVAPDAVA
-811 TTPTSQVSETTE
+811 TPTSQASETTE
-823 TPNTP
+823 TTETP
-828 ATPESSATSENSEAA
+828 VAPESSPTPENPEVA
-843 EVQAAL
+843 EVPAAL
-849 EESVQ
+849 EESAQ
-854 TPAPSETT
+854 TPAPSETP

-1005 TTRAPGSEIEA
+1005 TTRAPGSEIES
-1016 NRRDSDI
+1016 NHRDTDN
-1023 QRPQNDS
+1023 QRQQNDS

-1054 SAQSRGDRPNNNR
+1054 SSQPRGDRPNNNR
-1067 PDNRGSDNR
+1067 PDNRGPDNR
-1076 GSDNRGARP
+1076 GPRP

-1108 NDTGDGRSNRQVKIS
+1108 SENSEGRSNRQVKIS

-1153 KGPTT
+1153 KGPNT
-1158 PETPPPS
+1158 PETPPPP
-1165 SSPADPVPTNE
+1165 SSPADPNPSNE

>member
-46 DGKTLA
+46 DAKTLA

-129 LYRGDNIQDFQA
+129 LYRGDNIQDLQA
-141 WVQSQTGLDP
+141 WVQTQTGLDP

-173 QLMLSLQRTLLK
+173 QLMLSLQRTLLR
-185 NAIVSV
+185 NAVVSV
-191 KVLAEPSQTTNQPA
+191 KVLPEPSQTTNQPA
-205 EDLPPAQFQAD
+205 EDLP
-216 PTNAQTLA
+216 T
-224 QESSAPEQTAHEP
+224 AP
-237 RAIETPNVDAPTAEA
+237 
-252 PSTEVPSVEAPT
+252 
-264 AEAQSAGVPSVEV
+264 
-277 KSVEAP
+277 
-283 SVEAPSVSSVEVS
+283 
-296 REAPAEPLGPTLESP
+296 EAPAIEALSVESPIVTSPIVTSPVVESPVVESPVVESPVVESPVVTSPVVESPVVTSPVVEAASGTSVDASQEPSAEPISPTLESP
-311 EAIASFKSDR
+311 ETIASFKSDR

-386 IDSKHL
+386 TDSKHL

-463 RILMIDAVGQKTA
+463 RILLIDAVGQKTA
-476 AVSIVDAQ
+476 AVSVVDAQ
-484 GKLLM
+484 GNLLM

-547 SLFWTFADRQGA
+547 SLYWTFADRQGA

-632 AGVDMYHADIEV
+632 AGVDMYHADVEV

-650 MDDPT
+650 MDDAT

-668 NDRDALAK
+668 NDRDALGK

-689 AIGFLRVYQSTNT
+689 AIGFLRVYQSNNT

-716 ERLVEHAQLPAPAS
+716 ERLIEHAQLPAPAS

-781 IESQSDASETPADAV
+781 IDSQSDAVQPPAD
-796 DEAHATDAPVAQDSV
+796 T
-811 TTPTSQVSETTE
+811 TTPEVAPELEVTSTNQASETTE
-823 TPNTP
+823 TTEAPHSSESSP
-828 ATPESSATSENSEAA
+828 TPENPEPA
-843 EVQAAL
+843 EVRAAL
-849 EESVQ
+849 EESVE
-854 TPAPSETT
+854 TPASNEPT
-862 PGATRTPVSMPE
+862 PVATRTPVSMPE

-1037 ASPQDRRGPGRP
+1037 ASPQDRRGTGRP

-1165 SSPADPVPTNE
+1165 SSPADPVPSNE
-1176 TPSGTPEGANNPNPG
+1176 TPNGTPEGANNPNPG

>member
-82 DAVADALVQC
+82 DAVADVLVQC
-92 TSISQVDAIAKNLR
+92 TSISQVDAIARNLR

-191 KVLAEPSQTTNQPA
+191 KVLPEPSQTNNQPA
-205 EDLPPAQFQAD
+205 EDLPPAQPPAD
-216 PTNAQTLA
+216 PPIAETSAETSTEAVA
-224 QESSAPEQTAHEP
+224 QEISAPEITASEP
-237 RAIETPNVDAPTAEA
+237 PAVEA
-252 PSTEVPSVEAPT
+252 PIVEAPIVEAPIVPSVEA
-264 AEAQSAGVPSVEV
+264 AQEP
-277 KSVEAP
+277 
-283 SVEAPSVSSVEVS
+283 
-296 REAPAEPLGPTLESP
+296 PAEPLGPTLESP

-484 GKLLM
+484 GNLLM

-632 AGVDMYHADIEV
+632 AGVDMYHADLEV

-668 NDRDALAK
+668 NDRDALGK

-689 AIGFLRVYQSTNT
+689 AIGFLRVYQSNNT

-730 APEGWSKPDYEKIA
+730 APEGWSKPDYDKIA

-781 IESQSDASETPADAV
+781 IESQSDASESPADAA
-796 DEAHATDAPVAQDSV
+796 DESHAAVAPDAVA
-811 TTPTSQVSETTE
+811 TPTSQASETTE
-823 TPNTP
+823 TTEIPNT
-828 ATPESSATSENSEAA
+828 TESSATSENPEVAQVA
-843 EVQAAL
+843 QVQAAL
-849 EESVQ
+849 EESAQ
-854 TPAPSETT
+854 TPAPSETP

-1005 TTRAPGSEIEA
+1005 TTRAPGSEIES
-1016 NRRDSDI
+1016 NHRDTDN
-1023 QRPQNDS
+1023 QRQQNDS

-1054 SAQSRGDRPNNNR
+1054 SSQPRGDRPNNNR
-1067 PDNRGSDNR
+1067 PDNRGPDNR
-1076 GSDNRGARP
+1076 GPRP

-1108 NDTGDGRSNRQVKIS
+1108 SENSEGRSNRQVKIS

-1153 KGPTT
+1153 KGPNT
-1158 PETPPPS
+1158 PETPPPP
-1165 SSPADPVPTNE
+1165 SSPADPIPSNE

>member
-82 DAVADALVQC
+82 DAVADVLVQC
-92 TSISQVDAIAKNLR
+92 TSISQVDAIARNLR

-191 KVLAEPSQTTNQPA
+191 KVLPEPSQTNNQPA
-205 EDLPPAQFQAD
+205 EDLPPAQPPAD
-216 PTNAQTLA
+216 PPIAETSTETSTEAVA
-224 QESSAPEQTAHEP
+224 QEISAPEITASEP
-237 RAIETPNVDAPTAEA
+237 PAVEA
-252 PSTEVPSVEAPT
+252 PIVEAPIVPSVEA
-264 AEAQSAGVPSVEV
+264 AQEP
-277 KSVEAP
+277 
-283 SVEAPSVSSVEVS
+283 
-296 REAPAEPLGPTLESP
+296 PAEPLGPTLESP

-484 GKLLM
+484 GNLLM

-632 AGVDMYHADIEV
+632 AGVDMYHADLEV

-668 NDRDALAK
+668 KDRDALGK

-689 AIGFLRVYQSTNT
+689 AIGFLRVYQSNNT

-730 APEGWSKPDYEKIA
+730 APEGWSKPDYDKIA

-781 IESQSDASETPADAV
+781 IESQSDASESPADAA
-796 DEAHATDAPVAQDSV
+796 DESLAAVAPDAVA
-811 TTPTSQVSETTE
+811 TPTSQASETTE
-823 TPNTP
+823 IPNT
-828 ATPESSATSENSEAA
+828 TESSATSENPEVAQVA

-849 EESVQ
+849 EESAQ
-854 TPAPSETT
+854 TPAPSET
-862 PGATRTPVSMPE
+862 PHGATRTPVSMPE

-1005 TTRAPGSEIEA
+1005 TTRAPGSEIES
-1016 NRRDSDI
+1016 NHRDTDN
-1023 QRPQNDS
+1023 QRQQNDS

-1054 SAQSRGDRPNNNR
+1054 SSQPRGDRPNNNR
-1067 PDNRGSDNR
+1067 PDNRGPDNR
-1076 GSDNRGARP
+1076 GPRP

-1108 NDTGDGRSNRQVKIS
+1108 SENSEGRSNRQVKIS

-1153 KGPTT
+1153 KGPNT
-1158 PETPPPS
+1158 PETPPPP
-1165 SSPADPVPTNE
+1165 SSPADPNPSNE

>member
-46 DGKTLA
+46 DAKTLA

-141 WVQSQTGLDP
+141 WVQTQTGLDP

-185 NAIVSV
+185 NAVVSV
-191 KVLAEPSQTTNQPA
+191 KVLPEPSQTTNQPA
-205 EDLPPAQFQAD
+205 EDLPATQLPAD
-216 PTNAQTLA
+216 PPSTVASTANPETANPETAALEPLA
-224 QESSAPEQTAHEP
+224 
-237 RAIETPNVDAPTAEA
+237 IEA
-252 PSTEVPSVEAPT
+252 PSTEAPST
-264 AEAQSAGVPSVEV
+264 
-277 KSVEAP
+277 EAP
-283 SVEAPSVSSVEVS
+283 SGSSVDASAEPP
-296 REAPAEPLGPTLESP
+296 EEPPAEPLSPTLESP

-353 YSKLRKPIRDLTPF
+353 YSKLRKPVRDLTPF

-484 GKLLM
+484 GNLLM
-489 TGDIVCNSSKSD
+489 TGDIVCNSSKPD

-632 AGVDMYHADIEV
+632 AGVDMYHADVEV

-650 MDDPT
+650 MDDAT

-668 NDRDALAK
+668 NDRDALGK

-689 AIGFLRVYQSTNT
+689 AIGFLRVYQSNNT

-781 IESQSDASETPADAV
+781 IDSQSDASQTPADAQDPV
-796 DEAHATDAPVAQDSV
+796 DTQDPAVAPDAVA
-811 TTPTSQVSETTE
+811 TPTIQASETTATTE
-823 TPNTP
+823 TPI
-828 ATPESSATSENSEAA
+828 APESSPTPENPEAA
-843 EVQAAL
+843 EVPAAL

-854 TPAPSETT
+854 TPAPNEPT

-960 DCTGLIHI
+960 DCTGLVHI

-1005 TTRAPGSEIEA
+1005 TTRAPGSEIES
-1016 NRRDSDI
+1016 NHRDSDNPR
-1023 QRPQNDS
+1023 QQNDS

-1049 NVAGG
+1049 NAAGG
-1054 SAQSRGDRPNNNR
+1054 SAQPRGDRPNNNR
-1067 PDNRGSDNR
+1067 PDNR

-1108 NDTGDGRSNRQVKIS
+1108 SETGEGRSNRQVKIS

-1158 PETPPPS
+1158 PETPAPS
-1165 SSPADPVPTNE
+1165 SSPADPIPSNE

>member
-46 DGKTLA
+46 DAKTLA

-141 WVQSQTGLDP
+141 WVQTQTGLDP

-185 NAIVSV
+185 NAVVSV
-191 KVLAEPSQTTNQPA
+191 KVLPEPSQTTNQPA
-205 EDLPPAQFQAD
+205 DDLPATQLPAD
-216 PTNAQTLA
+216 PPSTVASTANPETANPETAALEPLA
-224 QESSAPEQTAHEP
+224 
-237 RAIETPNVDAPTAEA
+237 IEA
-252 PSTEVPSVEAPT
+252 PSTEAPST
-264 AEAQSAGVPSVEV
+264 
-277 KSVEAP
+277 EAP
-283 SVEAPSVSSVEVS
+283 SGSSVDASAEPP
-296 REAPAEPLGPTLESP
+296 EEPPAEPLSPTLESP

-353 YSKLRKPIRDLTPF
+353 YSKLRKPVRDLTPF

-484 GKLLM
+484 GNLLM
-489 TGDIVCNSSKSD
+489 TGDIVCNSSKPD

-632 AGVDMYHADIEV
+632 AGVDMYHADVEV

-650 MDDPT
+650 MDDAT

-668 NDRDALAK
+668 NDRDALGK

-689 AIGFLRVYQSTNT
+689 AIGFLRVYQSNNT

-781 IESQSDASETPADAV
+781 IDSQSDASQTQADAP
-796 DEAHATDAPVAQDSV
+796 DPVA
-811 TTPTSQVSETTE
+811 TPTIQASETTATTE
-823 TPNTP
+823 TLI
-828 ATPESSATSENSEAA
+828 APESSPTPENPEAA

-849 EESVQ
+849 EDSVQ
-854 TPAPSETT
+854 TPAPNEPT

-960 DCTGLIHI
+960 DCTGLVHI

-1005 TTRAPGSEIEA
+1005 TTRAPGSEIES
-1016 NRRDSDI
+1016 NLRDTDNPR
-1023 QRPQNDS
+1023 QQNDS

-1049 NVAGG
+1049 NAAGG
-1054 SAQSRGDRPNNNR
+1054 SAQPRGDRPNNNR
-1067 PDNRGSDNR
+1067 PDNR

-1108 NDTGDGRSNRQVKIS
+1108 SETGEGRSNRQVKIS

-1165 SSPADPVPTNE
+1165 SSPADPIPSNE

>member
-82 DAVADALVQC
+82 DAVADVLVQC
-92 TSISQVDAIAKNLR
+92 TSISQVDAIARNLR

-191 KVLAEPSQTTNQPA
+191 KVLPEPSQTNNQPA
-205 EDLPPAQFQAD
+205 EDLPPAQPPAD
-216 PTNAQTLA
+216 PPIAETSAETSTEAVA
-224 QESSAPEQTAHEP
+224 QEISAPEITASEP
-237 RAIETPNVDAPTAEA
+237 PAVEA
-252 PSTEVPSVEAPT
+252 PIVPSVEA
-264 AEAQSAGVPSVEV
+264 AQEP
-277 KSVEAP
+277 
-283 SVEAPSVSSVEVS
+283 
-296 REAPAEPLGPTLESP
+296 PAEPLGPTLESP

-484 GKLLM
+484 GNLLM

-617 LEAALQEAIS
+617 LEIALQEAIS

-632 AGVDMYHADIEV
+632 AGVDMYHADLEV

-668 NDRDALAK
+668 NDRDALGK

-730 APEGWSKPDYEKIA
+730 APEGWSKPDYDKIA

-781 IESQSDASETPADAV
+781 IESQSDASESPADAA
-796 DEAHATDAPVAQDSV
+796 DESHAAVAPDAVA
-811 TTPTSQVSETTE
+811 TPTSQASETTE
-823 TPNTP
+823 IPDTP
-828 ATPESSATSENSEAA
+828 AAPESSATSENPEVTQVAQ
-843 EVQAAL
+843 VQAAL
-849 EESVQ
+849 EESAQ
-854 TPAPSETT
+854 TPAPSETP

-1005 TTRAPGSEIEA
+1005 TTRAPGSEIES
-1016 NRRDSDI
+1016 NHRDTDS
-1023 QRPQNDS
+1023 QRQQNDS
-1030 RNRPDRQ
+1030 RSRPDRQ

-1054 SAQSRGDRPNNNR
+1054 SSQPRGDRPNNNR
-1067 PDNRGSDNR
+1067 PDNRGPDNR
-1076 GSDNRGARP
+1076 GPRP

-1108 NDTGDGRSNRQVKIS
+1108 SENSEGRSNRQVKIS

-1153 KGPTT
+1153 KGPNT
-1158 PETPPPS
+1158 PETPPPP
-1165 SSPADPVPTNE
+1165 SSPADPNPSNE

>member
-82 DAVADALVQC
+82 DAVADVLVQC
-92 TSISQVDAIAKNLR
+92 TSISQVDAIARNLR

-191 KVLAEPSQTTNQPA
+191 KVLPEPSQTNNQPA
-205 EDLPPAQFQAD
+205 EDLPPAQPPAD
-216 PTNAQTLA
+216 PPIAETSAETSTEAVA
-224 QESSAPEQTAHEP
+224 QEISAPEITASEP
-237 RAIETPNVDAPTAEA
+237 PA
-252 PSTEVPSVEAPT
+252 VEAPI
-264 AEAQSAGVPSVEV
+264 
-277 KSVEAP
+277 VEAP
-283 SVEAPSVSSVEVS
+283 IVEAPIVPPVEAAQ
-296 REAPAEPLGPTLESP
+296 EPPAEPLGTTLESP

-484 GKLLM
+484 GNLLM

-617 LEAALQEAIS
+617 LEIALQEAIS

-632 AGVDMYHADIEV
+632 AGVDMYHADLEV

-668 NDRDALAK
+668 NDRDALGK

-689 AIGFLRVYQSTNT
+689 AIGFLRVYQSNNT

-730 APEGWSKPDYEKIA
+730 APEGWSKPDYDKIA

-781 IESQSDASETPADAV
+781 IESQSDASESPADAA
-796 DEAHATDAPVAQDSV
+796 DESHAAVAPDAVA
-811 TTPTSQVSETTE
+811 TPTSQASETTE
-823 TPNTP
+823 TTEIPNT
-828 ATPESSATSENSEAA
+828 TESSATSENPEVAQVA

-849 EESVQ
+849 EESAQ
-854 TPAPSETT
+854 TPAPSETP

-1005 TTRAPGSEIEA
+1005 TTRAPGSEIES
-1016 NRRDSDI
+1016 NHRDTDS
-1023 QRPQNDS
+1023 QRQQNDS

-1054 SAQSRGDRPNNNR
+1054 SSQPRGDRPNNNR
-1067 PDNRGSDNR
+1067 PDNRGPDNR
-1076 GSDNRGARP
+1076 GPRP

-1108 NDTGDGRSNRQVKIS
+1108 SENSEGRSNRQVKIS

-1153 KGPTT
+1153 KGPNT
-1158 PETPPPS
+1158 PETPPPT
-1165 SSPADPVPTNE
+1165 SSPADSIPSNE

>member
-82 DAVADALVQC
+82 DAVADVLVQC
-92 TSISQVDAIAKNLR
+92 TSISQVDAIARNLR

-191 KVLAEPSQTTNQPA
+191 KVLPEPSQTNNQPA
-205 EDLPPAQFQAD
+205 EDLPPAQPPAD
-216 PTNAQTLA
+216 PPIAETSAETSTEAVA
-224 QESSAPEQTAHEP
+224 QEISAPEITASEP
-237 RAIETPNVDAPTAEA
+237 
-252 PSTEVPSVEAPT
+252 
-264 AEAQSAGVPSVEV
+264 
-277 KSVEAP
+277 
-283 SVEAPSVSSVEVS
+283 
-296 REAPAEPLGPTLESP
+296 PADPLGTTLESP

-484 GKLLM
+484 GNLLM

-668 NDRDALAK
+668 NDRDALGK

-689 AIGFLRVYQSTNT
+689 AIGFLRVYQSNNT

-730 APEGWSKPDYEKIA
+730 APEGWSKPDYDKIA

-781 IESQSDASETPADAV
+781 IESQSDASESPADAA
-796 DEAHATDAPVAQDSV
+796 DESHAAVAPDAVA
-811 TTPTSQVSETTE
+811 TPTSQASETTE
-823 TPNTP
+823 TTEIPNT
-828 ATPESSATSENSEAA
+828 TESSATSENPEVAQIA
-843 EVQAAL
+843 EVPAAL
-849 EESVQ
+849 EESAQ
-854 TPAPSETT
+854 TPAPSETP

-1005 TTRAPGSEIEA
+1005 TTRAPGSEIES
-1016 NRRDSDI
+1016 NHRDTDN
-1023 QRPQNDS
+1023 QRQQNDS
-1030 RNRPDRQ
+1030 RSRPDRQ

-1054 SAQSRGDRPNNNR
+1054 SSQPRGDRPNNNR
-1067 PDNRGSDNR
+1067 PDNRGPDNR
-1076 GSDNRGARP
+1076 GPRP

-1108 NDTGDGRSNRQVKIS
+1108 SENSEGRSNRQVKIS

-1153 KGPTT
+1153 KGPNT
-1158 PETPPPS
+1158 PETPPPP
-1165 SSPADPVPTNE
+1165 SSPADPIPSNE

>member
-46 DGKTLA
+46 DAKTLA

-141 WVQSQTGLDP
+141 WVQTQTGLDP

-185 NAIVSV
+185 NAVVSV
-191 KVLAEPSQTTNQPA
+191 KVLPEPSQTTNQPA
-205 EDLPPAQFQAD
+205 DDLPATQLPAD
-216 PTNAQTLA
+216 PTSTVASTAGPETAGPETAALEPLA
-224 QESSAPEQTAHEP
+224 
-237 RAIETPNVDAPTAEA
+237 IEA
-252 PSTEVPSVEAPT
+252 PSTE
-264 AEAQSAGVPSVEV
+264 
-277 KSVEAP
+277 AP
-283 SVEAPSVSSVEVS
+283 SGSSVDASAEPPA
-296 REAPAEPLGPTLESP
+296 EPPAEPLSPTLESP

-353 YSKLRKPIRDLTPF
+353 YSKLRKPVRDLTPF

-484 GKLLM
+484 GNLLM
-489 TGDIVCNSSKSD
+489 TGDIVCNSSKPD

-632 AGVDMYHADIEV
+632 AGVDMYHADVEV

-650 MDDPT
+650 MDDAT

-668 NDRDALAK
+668 NDRDALGK

-689 AIGFLRVYQSTNT
+689 AIGFLRVYQSNNT

-781 IESQSDASETPADAV
+781 IDSQSDASQTQADAPDPADTPDPVVAPDAV
-796 DEAHATDAPVAQDSV
+796 A
-811 TTPTSQVSETTE
+811 TPTIQASETTATTE
-823 TPNTP
+823 TPI
-828 ATPESSATSENSEAA
+828 APESSPTPENPEVA
-843 EVQAAL
+843 EVPAAL

-854 TPAPSETT
+854 TPAPNEPT
-862 PGATRTPVSMPE
+862 PGATRAPVSMPE

-960 DCTGLIHI
+960 DCTGLVHI

-993 LHTDDKKKRVAL
+993 LHTDEKKKRVAL
-1005 TTRAPGSEIEA
+1005 TTRAPGSEIES
-1016 NRRDSDI
+1016 NHRDTDNPR
-1023 QRPQNDS
+1023 QQNDS

-1049 NVAGG
+1049 NAAGG
-1054 SAQSRGDRPNNNR
+1054 SAQPRGDRPNNNR
-1067 PDNRGSDNR
+1067 PDNR

-1108 NDTGDGRSNRQVKIS
+1108 SETGEGRSNRQVKIS

-1158 PETPPPS
+1158 PETPAPS
-1165 SSPADPVPTNE
+1165 SSPADPIPSNE

>member
-82 DAVADALVQC
+82 DAVADVLVQC
-92 TSISQVDAIAKNLR
+92 TSISQVDAIARNLR

-191 KVLAEPSQTTNQPA
+191 KVLPEPSQTNNQPA
-205 EDLPPAQFQAD
+205 EDLPPAQPPAD
-216 PTNAQTLA
+216 PPIAETSAETSTEAVA
-224 QESSAPEQTAHEP
+224 QEISAPEITASEP
-237 RAIETPNVDAPTAEA
+237 PAVEA
-252 PSTEVPSVEAPT
+252 PIVEAPIVEAPIVPSVEA
-264 AEAQSAGVPSVEV
+264 AQEP
-277 KSVEAP
+277 
-283 SVEAPSVSSVEVS
+283 
-296 REAPAEPLGPTLESP
+296 PAEPLGPTLESP

-484 GKLLM
+484 GNLLM

-632 AGVDMYHADIEV
+632 AGVDMYHADLEV

-668 NDRDALAK
+668 NDRDALGK

-730 APEGWSKPDYEKIA
+730 APEGWSKPDYDKIA

-781 IESQSDASETPADAV
+781 IESQSDASESPADA
-796 DEAHATDAPVAQDSV
+796 ADASLAAVAPDAV
-811 TTPTSQVSETTE
+811 ATPTSQASETTE
-823 TPNTP
+823 IPDTP
-828 ATPESSATSENSEAA
+828 AAPESSATSENPEVTQVAQ
-843 EVQAAL
+843 VQAAL
-849 EESVQ
+849 EESAQ
-854 TPAPSETT
+854 TPAPSETP

-1005 TTRAPGSEIEA
+1005 TTRAPGSEIES
-1016 NRRDSDI
+1016 NHRDTDN
-1023 QRPQNDS
+1023 QRQQNDS

-1054 SAQSRGDRPNNNR
+1054 SSQPRGDRPNNNR
-1067 PDNRGSDNR
+1067 PDNRGPDNR
-1076 GSDNRGARP
+1076 GPRP

-1108 NDTGDGRSNRQVKIS
+1108 SENSEGRSNRQVKIS

-1153 KGPTT
+1153 KGPNT
-1158 PETPPPS
+1158 PETPPPP
-1165 SSPADPVPTNE
+1165 SSPADPNPSNE

>member
-52 RLKRSVVYESNLSD
+52 RLKRSVVYESALSN
-66 HKDQIV
+66 HKDQIAE
-72 IGLQKDGHFN
+72 GLQKEGHFN
-82 DAVADALVQC
+82 DEVADVLVQC

-116 SDPNIEKV
+116 SDLNIEKV

-141 WVQSQTGLDP
+141 WVQAQTGLEP
-151 QEADLLIPKVKRW
+151 QEAELLVPKVKRW

-173 QLMLSLQRTLLK
+173 QLMLALQRALLK
-185 NAIVSV
+185 NAVVNV
-191 KVLAEPSQTTNQPA
+191 KVLPEPSQNPNQPSL
-205 EDLPPAQFQAD
+205 DLPPQENPETQASGQ
-216 PTNAQTLA
+216 P
-224 QESSAPEQTAHEP
+224 HEP
-237 RAIETPNVDAPTAEA
+237 QSQSPAALDPLLSATAAPTPVDTA
-252 PSTEVPSVEAPT
+252 PVDTAP
-264 AEAQSAGVPSVEV
+264 ANIE
-277 KSVEAP
+277 
-283 SVEAPSVSSVEVS
+283 S
-296 REAPAEPLGPTLESP
+296 RETSEAPASEAPDAAAAPGTPTEPS
-311 EAIASFKSDR
+311 EAIASFKNDR

-386 IDSKHL
+386 IDTKYL
-392 VQLCRDSLCPGRHP
+392 VQLCRDSLCPDRHP

-463 RILMIDAVGQKTA
+463 RVLMIDAVGQKTA

-484 GKLLM
+484 GTLLM

-632 AGVDMYHADIEV
+632 AGVDMYHADLEV

-650 MDDPT
+650 MDDAT
-655 AKRLVEER
+655 AKRVVEER
-663 PKGNL
+663 PKGSL
-668 NDRDALAK
+668 SDRESLGK

-689 AIGFLRVYQSTNT
+689 AIGFLRVYQSNNP

-730 APEGWSKPDYEKIA
+730 TPDGWSKPDYEKIA

-771 ADEINPNFGV
+771 ADEINPNFGI
-781 IESQSDASETPADAV
+781 IESPADASENPIAPENIQTPEIQTAK
-796 DEAHATDAPVAQDSV
+796 ESQETPVAEE
-811 TTPTSQVSETTE
+811 TSAASETTQDK
-823 TPNTP
+823 TTQDK
-828 ATPESSATSENSEAA
+828 TTQDPESS
-843 EVQAAL
+843 
-849 EESVQ
+849 ES
-854 TPAPSETT
+854 PAPSE
-862 PGATRTPVSMPE
+862 PAPSEPAPSEPAPSEPVLAVTRAPISMPE
-874 IPEKPMERPAL
+874 IPESPMQRPAL

-918 DFQYPV
+918 EFQYPV

-1005 TTRAPGSEIEA
+1005 TTRAPGSEPES
-1016 NRRDSDI
+1016 NHRDADN

-1030 RNRPDRQ
+1030 KNRSDRQ
-1037 ASPQDRRGPGRP
+1037 GSPQDRRDPGRP
-1049 NVAGG
+1049 NSAGSPSG
-1054 SAQSRGDRPNNNR
+1054 SRGDRPNSTR
-1067 PDNRGSDNR
+1067 P
-1076 GSDNRGARP
+1076 DNRGARP

-1095 PDSNRRSNSGQGY
+1095 PDANRRSNSGQGY
-1108 NDTGDGRSNRQVKIS
+1108 SENGEGRSNRQVKIS

-1158 PETPPPS
+1158 PETPAPS
-1165 SSPADPVPTNE
+1165 SSTADAVPSTDAPNG
-1176 TPSGTPEGANNPNPG
+1176 SPEGATTPSPG